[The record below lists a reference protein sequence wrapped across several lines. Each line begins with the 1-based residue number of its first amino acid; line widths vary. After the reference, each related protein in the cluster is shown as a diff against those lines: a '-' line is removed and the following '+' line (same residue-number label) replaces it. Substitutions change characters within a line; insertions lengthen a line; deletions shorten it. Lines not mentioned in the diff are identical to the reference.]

1 MSTNHKPEIPDGS
14 EAIWDRLRLMP
25 FNQRFTGK
33 DADTKLPAKLREEF
47 AGILAWAV
55 RGCVAWVE
63 GGLGTSAA
71 VDAATAEYRAET
83 DVTQRFLTDRCVF
96 GPEYRITRKGLFEAW
111 EKWAIEEGV
120 DSGTQTSFTKLI
132 SERAKTL
139 KLEDKKAKGGT
150 RYWLGIGLQSADPDP
165 DPDQVPT
172 PKTPANVLKTEQGRH
187 FDENFSEVQSL
198 PLIEGTSEKID
209 DKVPTCRPAVSQPQI
224 YDFDGIKAR
233 WHGEVE

>member
-14 EAIWDRLRLMP
+14 EAIWDRLRLIP

-165 DPDQVPT
+165 DLDQVPT
-172 PKTPANVLKTEQGRH
+172 PETPAKSQKTEEGRH
-187 FDENFSEVQSL
+187 FDENFQKVSTS
-198 PLIEGTSEKID
+198 PPYKGTSAKKSRKSAD
-209 DKVPTCRPAVSQPQI
+209 LPTKCRPTPN
-224 YDFDGIKAR
+224 F
-233 WHGEVE
+233 